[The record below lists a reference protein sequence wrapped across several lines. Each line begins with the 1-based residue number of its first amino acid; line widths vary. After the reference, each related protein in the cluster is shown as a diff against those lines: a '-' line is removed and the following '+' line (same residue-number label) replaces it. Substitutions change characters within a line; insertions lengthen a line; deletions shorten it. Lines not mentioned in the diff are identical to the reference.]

1 MISTPITRADVSAG
15 LDRMMRPTVGAQRVA
30 VGDLPADSAA
40 LVATVLD
47 GQWDDRLGALRAL
60 LAGAGAPYG
69 APAAVAAVDARA
81 RVIAAR
87 PVP

>member
-1 MISTPITRADVSAG
+1 MFSTPITRATVSAG

-40 LVATVLD
+40 LVAAVVR
-47 GQWDDRLGALRAL
+47 GEWDDRLGALRAL
-60 LAGAGAPYG
+60 LVAPGAPYG
-69 APAAVAAVDARA
+69 APAALSAVDARA
-81 RVIAAR
+81 RTIAQ